1 MSKFKVGDRVRTT
14 VWDFGFPPGTQG
26 TVNRPYAAGY
36 DISIHGVADP
46 DDGGEG
52 WHYYPHELE
61 LMNVSPPNTVRVRIA
76 VAVADDG
83 GWSARG
89 GSGESDRYVASR
101 AGEDLTN
108 ARLSWV
114 TVDVPLPE
122 KPAEIQGVVE

>member
-1 MSKFKVGDRVRTT
+1 MSKFKFRDIVKNKDGDVGVVFHVYRKDTRTIVRVGYPTKHEGRMGHTRGEDP
-14 VWDFGFPPGTQG
+14 WD
-26 TVNRPYAAGY
+26 
-36 DISIHGVADP
+36 
-46 DDGGEG
+46 
-52 WHYYPHELE
+52 LE
-61 LMNVSPPNTVRVRIA
+61 LVESDPAPPPPNTVRVRIA

-108 ARLSWV
+108 ARVSWV